1 MTEKKRFYICD
12 RLECYEKYGGE
23 CHDTECRHTSD
34 RHHAANC
41 PLFNPFLE
49 MVDGSLWESPDGW
62 RKQAKSEI
70 TGE

>member
-1 MTEKKRFYICD
+1 MSEKKRLYICD

-41 PLFNPFLE
+41 PLFNPFDE
-49 MVDGSLWESPDGW
+49 IGDMLWERAEGW
-62 RKQAKSEI
+62 RRQDATTSE
-70 TGE
+70 